1 MSHMAGPAERET
13 TEEARWIARS
23 AAGDKAAFGRLVE
36 RYQRFACSIVYRM
49 TGQADLA
56 DDLAQEAFLRAW
68 MALPRF
74 RGESQF
80 RTWLGR
86 IVTNV
91 SIDYL
96 RSRRLDAALDE
107 RLPAPSEA
115 LPAQAVRAEMQEV
128 VRRAILGLPAQS
140 RAALV
145 LREYE
150 GLSYK
155 EIAAVLDIP
164 LGTVMSR
171 LSYARNALRETLG
184 PRLFPEGDE
193 AESPGEHEGEAHT
206 GQPVAG
212 RLSG

>member
-1 MSHMAGPAERET
+1 MTGSAEADNI
-13 TEEARWIARS
+13 EEARWIARS

-36 RYQRFACSIVYRM
+36 RYQRFAYSIGYRM
-49 TGQADLA
+49 TGRADLA
-56 DDLAQEAFLRAW
+56 EDLAQDAFLRAW
-68 MALPRF
+68 QALPRF
-74 RGESQF
+74 RGDSQF

-96 RSRRLDAALDE
+96 RSRRPEVALDE
-107 RLPAPSEA
+107 RLPAGAET
-115 LPAQAVRAEMQEV
+115 LPAQAMRAETQEV
-128 VRRAILGLPAQS
+128 VRRAILALPAQS

-164 LGTVMSR
+164 IGTVMSR
-171 LSYARNALRETLG
+171 LNYARAALRETLG
-184 PRLFPEGDE
+184 PRLFSEGGDLDV
-193 AESPGEHEGEAHT
+193 PGEHEGEART
-206 GQPVAG
+206 SQPAAG